1 MKIRS
6 AVENWASGVLGAVG
20 LVLITNLAACGGVG
34 VGTPK
39 RAAAPVLTAQTRR
52 IPMAPPGVKK
62 DELSR
67 YDPEVRLDLLS
78 DQQSRPLPVIDRNPF
93 EYPAP
98 KPTVDLR
105 RRIFGP
111 QLPPPPP
118 PPPPLSIKLIG
129 YTDKGGGVK
138 VGIISDNEDI
148 YVVREGETFDK
159 IYKVTKLT
167 PMMIEIYDQSTHR
180 TVELPIMP

>member
-1 MKIRS
+1 MGTAKPAVPSVRS
-6 AVENWASGVLGAVG
+6 
-20 LVLITNLAACGGVG
+20 
-34 VGTPK
+34 
-39 RAAAPVLTAQTRR
+39 AQTRR
-52 IPMAPPGVKK
+52 IPVAPPGVK

-93 EYPAP
+93 EFPAP
-98 KPTVDLR
+98 KPVLDSR
-105 RRIFGP
+105 GRIFGP

-159 IYKVTKLT
+159 IFKVTKLT